1 MGVSSNLRY
10 QALNGLEY
18 FAAGVLSPAVF
29 KTSVF
34 AVRAAN
40 NVLGGTSFVTL
51 ARLTGS
57 QRAEEAAAVAE
68 KKIEGEED
76 EACKNKE
83 GVVEH
88 EFYEDDDYDRDF
100 SMDGDSMVLLVQLVR
115 TILRKL
121 SSRATKAARGMLPP
135 IFTSDLISFFVN
147 GAVLLTVF
155 WVAKALLEVVCSM
168 GSMMFIGLLL
178 VRSVWSI
185 LSYLQSQRYSGSFRN
200 GNDRSNS
207 NRRNMRGGGGGGDDF
222 DDHHYRVSPS

>member
-1 MGVSSNLRY
+1 MSPSYGVGASRLPVLASAVPSLWM
-10 QALNGLEY
+10 
-18 FAAGVLSPAVF
+18 AAPI
-29 KTSVF
+29 
-34 AVRAAN
+34 
-40 NVLGGTSFVTL
+40 
-51 ARLTGS
+51 S
-57 QRAEEAAAVAE
+57 QRALRIGE
-68 KKIEGEED
+68 KIRPGERIVMIFIRGSRRFQL
-76 EACKNKE
+76 APAKPRK
-83 GVVEH
+83 VEH